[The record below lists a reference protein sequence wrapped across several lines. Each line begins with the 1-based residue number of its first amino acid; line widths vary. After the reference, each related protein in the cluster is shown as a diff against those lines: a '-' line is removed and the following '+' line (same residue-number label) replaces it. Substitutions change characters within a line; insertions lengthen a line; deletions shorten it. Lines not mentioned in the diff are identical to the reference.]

1 MPILLHQDVFRP
13 AATPGRELP
22 FGVRSTGHYQIRPPF
37 VSGDRT
43 INFIQLFWCARGA
56 GIMEIEGRRR
66 TLARGQVALY
76 YPTMRHYWHAD
87 RRKWDFYWLTID
99 GPFAASLPAAFGL
112 EAGIYNAG
120 PVPVALFKKLRW
132 LVRQPSKKAE
142 LRACAIAFEILT
154 RAAGS
159 HADRTDALVAAAA
172 ERMHREY
179 GTADLSIKTLTAAL
193 GIRRAAFS
201 ARFHAAIGMPPGA
214 YLERLRIQN
223 ALALLRHAPMAIA
236 AIAAQCGYA
245 DANYFS
251 RVIRNATGH
260 SPLQFRKHVKPR

>member
-1 MPILLHQDVFRP
+1 MPILLHRDVFRP
-13 AATPGRELP
+13 AATPGRDLP
-22 FGVRSTGHYQIRPPF
+22 FGVRSAGHYQIRPPF
-37 VSGDRT
+37 VSSDKI

-56 GIMEIEGRRR
+56 GIVEIEGRPRA
-66 TLARGQVALY
+66 LARGQVALY

-87 RRKWDFYWLTID
+87 RRDWEFYWLTID

-120 PVPVALFKKLRW
+120 PVPVALFNKLRR

-142 LRACAIAFEILT
+142 LRACAIAFEILA

-159 HADRTDALVAAAA
+159 HADQTDELIAAAVK
-172 ERMHREY
+172 RMHNEY
-179 GTADLSIKTLTAAL
+179 GARDLCVKTLTAAC
-193 GIRRAAFS
+193 GVRRAAFS
-201 ARFHAAIGMPPGA
+201 ARFRAAMGMPPGA

-223 ALALLRHAPMAIA
+223 ALALLRHTHMPVA
-236 AIAAQCGYA
+236 AIAARCGYA

-251 RVIRNATGH
+251 RVIRHTTGY
-260 SPLQFRKHVKPR
+260 SPLQFRKTR